1 MKKQIFTLLT
11 LLVLC
16 VTGAWATNEVVVI
29 GAKAKGAFTID
40 GNTHGVAGNSN
51 GTDERA
57 IANASDGQTASA
69 GSQMGGTSNIGSN
82 LSSKNHIRF
91 TVTAGELVRFYYYQ
105 TSGSNKST
113 TFATSDYSQ
122 NSTYYHAARAYNA
135 AAKNT
140 LYFVD
145 FEFADAGT
153 YAISVTTGQSICAAA
168 LKFDARPAAPI
179 SWSASSFNAF
189 FGESNSF
196 PTLTNDNGLTVSYA
210 SSTDAV
216 TINSSTGEI
225 TLKHPGTTTISATY
239 TSPSNESTYRTTTK
253 SYELTVNLAAVSDKF
268 WKFTDAAW
276 SSYTPTSTNQVVD
289 NLEIITNNASH
300 MTLVEE
306 NFTIDDIP
314 FTKGMNTGGSS
325 TNVRRTLHLLVA
337 PNSRVIA
344 YVRPNGSDRSIVI
357 SNGSYD
363 NTSDQK
369 KLTDAS
375 TSEGHRLS
383 KANVAG
389 GDVYIHGTNNFTIY
403 GVKVEALKCGTPT
416 FAPNGGSVE
425 EGGDVTITSED
436 ATSIKYAW
444 TAAGVNTPDSW
455 TTVAATDDAIT
466 IQAPALSAG
475 TPRLHAY
482 GIHDGWAD
490 GDAAY
495 KDFTIAAADH
505 TAPTLT
511 AQSIADGATGV
522 AVAGNITLTFD
533 ENVQVADAA
542 GVTLTGG
549 AATISS
555 VTASDNVVTIAYTA
569 LANST
574 TYTLTVSG
582 DAITDAA
589 VTPNAYAGT
598 SFSFTTLAPKCA
610 DPSIAVGAF
619 DWTNKK
625 YVVTITNNE
634 DGSTLKVSTDGVS
647 YETQTSPYEVD
658 VTSTTHFYAKAEKAG
673 YDDSEVV
680 DKNVINDNTKPYI
693 AWMYEHDLVNSS
705 NYRTYDPSTDK
716 MVQGLEAEGYN
727 VVPVACV
734 QGTDPTTLT
743 LTGVSLI
750 VCTEAMTG
758 NKTFSNG
765 IVNLLDG
772 TTPMIG
778 LKAYNYSTG
787 RWAWGTP
794 SNPGST
800 TLSFTPTNSNY
811 KVLSGVTLEGG
822 TIKVASAKGSSD
834 NVIQTVNFDGASKPT
849 DNVIMGTVGG
859 DAEKAV
865 MHYSPSKKYFGL
877 GISVDC
883 MSKYTDNTVTIIK
896 NAAKMLIAGEDL
908 AATPAEPED
917 PTVVG
922 ETVTVPVSANMAGW
936 RSFIGEADQNYT
948 VETGTKVYYAS
959 ATNSSTNKV
968 TLTEIAEGVPA
979 NTPVIL
985 YKDGA
990 TSITLTKTAT
1000 SIAAPGT
1007 NKLAVS
1013 TAAQDLSAGVYRLGY
1028 KTSDG
1033 VGFYKYTNASAPAGI
1048 IYISALDSPANFLG
1062 FDFGDT
1068 TGIGDVRSKMS
1079 DVRGEFFNLAGQK
1092 VAQPTKGLYIV
1103 NGKKVVLK

>member
-29 GAKAKGAFTID
+29 GANTGAFTI
-40 GNTHGVAGNSN
+40 GENTHEVAGNSN
-51 GTDERA
+51 GTNTGT

-82 LSSKNHIRF
+82 LSNKNHIRF

-113 TFATSDYSQ
+113 TFATSNYSQ

-153 YAISVTTGQSICAAA
+153 YAISVTTGQSIYAAA

-179 SWSASSFNAF
+179 SWSASSFNAI

-253 SYELTVNLAAVSDKF
+253 SYELTVNLAAVSDELIRFDVWEPESLSTTTVKNG
-268 WKFTDAAW
+268 KVELIAT
-276 SSYTPTSTNQVVD
+276 SSNAVVIRD
-289 NLEIITNNASH
+289 VTTGN
-300 MTLVEE
+300 
-306 NFTIDDIP
+306 TIDGYTFGREIN
-314 FTKGMNTGGSS
+314 MGSGS
-325 TNVRRTLHLLVA
+325 ATNKLIHILAA
-337 PNSRVIA
+337 PNKKITAYGRSNSGSGTRNLIIA
-344 YVRPNGSDRSIVI
+344 
-357 SNGSYD
+357 NGSYNSND
-363 NTSDQK
+363 KSSVAMTTN
-369 KLTDAS
+369 AS
-375 TSEGHRLS
+375 AFKVSHLS
-383 KANVAG
+383 GEG
-389 GDVYIHGTNNFTIY
+389 GDVYIYGNNTINIF
-403 GVKVEALKCGTPT
+403 GVKVAALKCGTPT

-455 TTVAATDDAIT
+455 TTVTATDDAIT

-482 GIHDGWAD
+482 GIHDGWTD

-495 KDFTIAAADH
+495 KDFTIAAADN

-533 ENVQVADAA
+533 ENVQVANAA

-555 VTASDNVVTIAYTA
+555 VTASDNVVTIAYTG

-589 VTPNAYAGT
+589 ATPNAYAGT
-598 SFSFTTLAPKCA
+598 SFSFTTMAPKCA
-610 DPSIAVGAF
+610 DPTIAVGAF

-634 DGSTLKVSTDGVS
+634 DGSTLNVSTDGVS
-647 YETQTSPYEVD
+647 YETQTSPYEVN
-658 VTSTTHFYAKAEKAG
+658 VTSTTHFYAKAEKSG
-673 YDDSEVV
+673 YDDSEIVEE
-680 DKNVINDNTKPYI
+680 NVINDNTKPYI

-727 VVPVACV
+727 VIPVACV

-778 LKAYNYSTG
+778 LKAFNYSTG

-794 SNPGST
+794 SNPGTT
-800 TLSFTPTNSNY
+800 TLSFTPSNSNY

-822 TIKVASAKGSSD
+822 TIKVATAKGSSD

-849 DNVIMGTVGG
+849 DNVIMGTVEGNE
-859 DAEKAV
+859 EKAV
-865 MHYSPSKKYFGL
+865 MYYSASKKYFGL

-936 RSFIGEADQNYT
+936 RSFYDASQNYT
-948 VETGTKVYYAS
+948 VETDTKVYYAS

-1000 SIAAPGT
+1000 SIAAPGAA